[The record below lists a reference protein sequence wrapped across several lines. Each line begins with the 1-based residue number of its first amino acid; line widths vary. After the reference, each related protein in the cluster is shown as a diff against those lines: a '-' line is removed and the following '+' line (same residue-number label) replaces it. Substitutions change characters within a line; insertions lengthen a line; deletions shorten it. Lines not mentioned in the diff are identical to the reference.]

1 MACSRG
7 QRGGILV
14 EVREGSRLQ
23 VSEEAKAVLA
33 SLLEG
38 RSENDVLRLCIVDDC
53 HTLAFDEVRAGDL
66 TFQHGGRPVLVVA
79 AEVAQDLW
87 GLGICCQKAET
98 GIGIVLRRVTMA
110 ERGEA
115 GAASLDAQAV
125 DQRIDQHRRLL
136 EEVNGIT
143 AQIAALRLSHSA
155 DKVARIRELEAA
167 KQARW
172 HQIRTLWAGAHHANP
187 NSKLSWQSQ
196 V

>member
-1 MACSRG
+1 MACGRD

-14 EVREGSRLQ
+14 EVREESRLQ

-38 RSENDVLRLCIVDDC
+38 RNENDVLRLCVVDER
-53 HTLAFDEVRAGDL
+53 HTLALDEVRAGDL
-66 TFQHGGRPVLVVA
+66 TFQYSGRPVLVVA

-87 GLGICCQKAET
+87 GQSICCQKVGT
-98 GIGIVLRRVTMA
+98 GLGIVLRRVTMA

-115 GAASLDAQAV
+115 GTASLDAQAV
-125 DQRIDQHRRLL
+125 DQRTDQHRRLL

-155 DKVARIRELEAA
+155 DKVARIRELEAT

-187 NSKLSWQSQ
+187 NSKLSSHSQ
-196 V
+196 A